1 MIRAI
6 IFDIGGVLIN
16 VDVEHDKQVYR
27 DVLGYDKIDEILDAS
42 HQKGVYSDFE
52 EGKISDDDFRQYILK
67 DSKPGSRP
75 EDVDRCMSELL
86 RGMPVQKAELLT
98 ELSKDYDIFF
108 LSNNNGISMKYCHKA
123 MEEAGLDV
131 AKVIKKEFLSYQ
143 MKMLKPGLEI
153 YRKVVEEVGLP
164 AGDILFLDDAVA
176 NVNAASQVGITAV
189 HYKPGEDLRAV
200 VNKALEDNR

>member
-6 IFDIGGVLIN
+6 IFDIGGVLID
-16 VDVEHDKQVYR
+16 VDVEYDKQVYR
-27 DVLGYDKIDEILDAS
+27 DVLGYDKIDEILDAC

-86 RGMPVQKAELLT
+86 RGMPAKKAELLT
-98 ELSKDYDIFF
+98 ELSADYDIFF
-108 LSNNNGISMKYCHKA
+108 LSNNNGISMKYCHKI

-153 YRKVVEEVGLP
+153 YRKVVEEVGRP
-164 AGDILFLDDAVA
+164 AREILFIDDAES
-176 NVNAASQVGITAV
+176 NVKAASQVGINAV
-189 HYKPGEDLRAV
+189 HYKPGDDLRAI
-200 VNKALEDNR
+200 VNKVLEGDR